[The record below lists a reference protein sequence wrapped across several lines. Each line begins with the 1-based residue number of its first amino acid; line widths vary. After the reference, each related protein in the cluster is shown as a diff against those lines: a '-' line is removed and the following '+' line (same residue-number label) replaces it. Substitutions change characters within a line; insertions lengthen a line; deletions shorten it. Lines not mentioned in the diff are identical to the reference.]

1 MLFKVISESL
11 FRLNSRLFSD
21 ARKHSSSPLPHHLSL
36 IPSHPKP
43 HLIQDEFCRMNKK
56 WLYFYILN
64 SSCVFCKQKKK
75 GKLKKNNNINSKNKN
90 YKIN

>member
-21 ARKHSSSPLPHHLSL
+21 ARKHSSSPLPRPLSL

-43 HLIQDEFCRMNKK
+43 HLIQDEFCRINK

-64 SSCVFCKQKKK
+64 SSCVFCKQK
-75 GKLKKNNNINSKNKN
+75 GKLKKINNINSKNKN